1 MVLGKDPRK
10 IQSLRSHVWGYP
22 IQHFGRFSVASNIGS
37 KLSRKKEKSVKREK
51 EKQNMLVHTLMIKF
65 GKRSFIFSKDV
76 HIRFW
81 GIVEWS
87 CLELQLVLFVLFRIT
102 VHRQKFF
109 TFVWDDFTQCI
120 KAPKG
125 FKSGTSIDLLKNMCS
140 DLHYLILFPVNV
152 LCTFF
157 FIITWILKGFLGYH
171 VKTSWSRYQLNIFK
185 YTTIK

>member
-152 LCTFF
+152 LCTFCSLPLELSKF
-157 FIITWILKGFLGYH
+157 SSL
-171 VKTSWSRYQLNIFK
+171 SR
-185 YTTIK
+185 